1 MAKRYIPIS
10 DLGEIVT
17 GKTPPTA
24 NGELW
29 GGSIHFIT
37 PTDIKGFSSFYQGE
51 TERTVSDIGAS
62 KQKKTLLPKNSVCVS
77 CIATIGK
84 MCLTSTESITNQQI
98 NTIVP
103 NKNYDYRYVLYLLR
117 YNLPYIQ
124 LVGGGSGSG
133 TPIISKS
140 KFAKF
145 TFLIEDSLPTQ
156 QKIASILSAYD
167 SQIENNQKRIKL
179 LEQMA
184 ENLYKEWFVRFRF
197 PGYENA
203 EFEGGVP
210 KGWVSLVGDNKK
222 PKGWTYGELNQLG
235 TFIRGKNITAA
246 EMIEG
251 QVPVISAGLEPAG
264 YHNQANVCGPCLT
277 ISSSGANAGYLKYN
291 LTDIWAADC
300 SYYNNPDNI
309 WFVYSSLKYLQ
320 PVISNLQC
328 GAAQPHVYPKDVN
341 RLCVILPP
349 KSLITEYNRQSSLF
363 FKNIHNLKNQIF
375 LLTHQRDLLL
385 PRLMSGKLSI

>member
-1 MAKRYIPIS
+1 MIYKFS
-10 DLGEIVT
+10 DLFT
-17 GKTPPTA
+17 WSSGKP
-24 NGELW
+24 
-29 GGSIHFIT
+29 IT
-37 PTDIKGFSSFYQGE
+37 PTEGDIPIYGSNGIIGYTSIPKYTNKLILGRVGAYCGSVQYSEGGFNATDNTLITSCD
-51 TERTVSDIGAS
+51 TS
-62 KQKKTLLPKNSVCVS
+62 KIDYKYAYFLLTKYD
-77 CIATIGK
+77 
-84 MCLTSTESITNQQI
+84 L
-98 NTIVP
+98 
-103 NKNYDYRYVLYLLR
+103 NKFA
-117 YNLPYIQ
+117 
-124 LVGGGSGSG
+124 GGSAQ
-133 TPIISKS
+133 P
-140 KFAKF
+140 
-145 TFLIEDSLPTQ
+145 LITQ
-156 QKIASILSAYD
+156 SVLKHLKCDIPSVPVQKRIASILSAYD

-291 LTDIWAADC
+291 LSDIWAADC

>member
-1 MAKRYIPIS
+1 MESQRLGDYIVCNPTVKLKKGQQCQLTDIDSITIGQKYPIS
-10 DLGEIVT
+10 KGLVIYDGQSGSKFSKGDTIMARITPCLEN
-17 GKTPPTA
+17 GKIA
-24 NGELW
+24 MYNGEEDSI
-29 GGSIHFIT
+29 GSTELFVFRGKEGVSTNEFVYYFFKQDWIRNYAANSMT
-37 PTDIKGFSSFYQGE
+37 GASGRQRADIKF
-51 TERTVSDIGAS
+51 I
-62 KQKKTLLPKNSVCVS
+62 QK
-77 CIATIGK
+77 
-84 MCLTSTESITNQQI
+84 
-98 NTIVP
+98 
-103 NKNYDYRYVLYLLR
+103 
-117 YNLPYIQ
+117 
-124 LVGGGSGSG
+124 
-133 TPIISKS
+133 
-140 KFAKF
+140 AKVQF
-145 TFLIEDSLPTQ
+145 PPLATQ
-156 QKIASILSAYD
+156 QKVASILSAYD

-197 PGYENA
+197 PGFENA

>member
-1 MAKRYIPIS
+1 MDLITKRIY
-10 DLGEIVT
+10 EIADVV
-17 GKTPPTA
+17 GGGTPSTS
-24 NGELW
+24 NEEYW
-29 GGSIHFIT
+29 GGDIPWLSPADLTGYQSVYISHGEKFIT
-37 PTDIKGFSSFYQGE
+37 PEGVKKSSTQRLPAGSVLFSS
-51 TERTVSDIGAS
+51 RAPIGY
-62 KQKKTLLPKNSVCVS
+62 
-77 CIATIGK
+77 IAIAQN
-84 MCLTSTESITNQQI
+84 EIYTNQGFKSLVCKSEVI
-98 NTIVP
+98 N
-103 NKNYDYRYVLYLLR
+103 NLYLYYYLKL
-117 YNLPYIQ
+117 NLNYIKNFA
-124 LVGGGSGSG
+124 SGATFPELSANRIKNIKI
-133 TPIISKS
+133 TFCKS
-140 KFAKF
+140 
-145 TFLIEDSLPTQ
+145 LHEQ

>member
-1 MAKRYIPIS
+1 MELKRYRLSELLTIKNGKDYKHLNEGDIPVFGSGGYMLSVDSYLYDKASILLPRKGTLS
-10 DLGEIVT
+10 NIQFYDKGKFWTVDTCFYSIINEKLVVPYYLYRYLRSLDLSGYDT
-17 GKTPPTA
+17 
-24 NGELW
+24 
-29 GGSIHFIT
+29 
-37 PTDIKGFSSFYQGE
+37 
-51 TERTVSDIGAS
+51 GAS
-62 KQKKTLLPKNSVCVS
+62 IPSMTQKTYNSIKVDLPSVAV
-77 CIATIGK
+77 
-84 MCLTSTESITNQQI
+84 
-98 NTIVP
+98 
-103 NKNYDYRYVLYLLR
+103 
-117 YNLPYIQ
+117 
-124 LVGGGSGSG
+124 
-133 TPIISKS
+133 
-140 KFAKF
+140 
-145 TFLIEDSLPTQ
+145 Q

-277 ISSSGANAGYLKYN
+277 ISASGANAGYLKYN
-291 LTDIWAADC
+291 LSDIWAADC

>member
-1 MAKRYIPIS
+1 MEYVLLSDVGSFSDERIS
-10 DLGEIVT
+10 IEQVT
-17 GKTPPTA
+17 VD
-24 NGELW
+24 N
-29 GGSIHFIT
+29 
-37 PTDIKGFSSFYQGE
+37 Y
-51 TERTVSDIGAS
+51 V
-62 KQKKTLLPKNSVCVS
+62 
-77 CIATIGK
+77 
-84 MCLTSTESITNQQI
+84 STENM
-98 NTIVP
+98 VP
-103 NKNYDYRYVLYLLR
+103 NKGGVIQASSLPDAKKVSKYNPRDILLSNIRPYFKKIWFANCTGGCSNDVLVVHPKYGIDAKFLYYVLSDSNFFNYDTLTAKGTKMPRGTKHAILKYWVP
-117 YNLPYIQ
+117 NLP
-124 LVGGGSGSG
+124 
-133 TPIISKS
+133 
-140 KFAKF
+140 
-145 TFLIEDSLPTQ
+145 LPTQ

-291 LTDIWAADC
+291 LSDIWAADC

>member
-1 MAKRYIPIS
+1 MEYVLLSDVGSFSDERISIGHVTVDNYI
-10 DLGEIVT
+10 
-17 GKTPPTA
+17 
-24 NGELW
+24 
-29 GGSIHFIT
+29 
-37 PTDIKGFSSFYQGE
+37 
-51 TERTVSDIGAS
+51 
-62 KQKKTLLPKNSVCVS
+62 
-77 CIATIGK
+77 
-84 MCLTSTESITNQQI
+84 STENM
-98 NTIVP
+98 VP
-103 NKNYDYRYVLYLLR
+103 NKGGVIQASSLPDAKKVSKYNPGDILLSNIRPYFKKIWFADCIGGCSNDVLVFHPNKDIDAKFLYYVLSDNNFFNYATLTSKGTKMPRGTKRAILK
-117 YNLPYIQ
+117 YWIPNL
-124 LVGGGSGSG
+124 
-133 TPIISKS
+133 
-140 KFAKF
+140 
-145 TFLIEDSLPTQ
+145 SLATQ
-156 QKIASILSAYD
+156 QKIASLLSAYD

-184 ENLYKEWFVRFRF
+184 ESLYKEWFVRFRF

>member
-1 MAKRYIPIS
+1 MEYVKIGDICTKVCS
-10 DLGEIVT
+10 G
-17 GKTPPTA
+17 GTPSSGNPSYY
-24 NGELW
+24 E
-29 GGSIHFIT
+29 GGSIPWLNTNEVNFCRIYSTEKKIT
-37 PTDIKGFSSFYQGE
+37 QLGYENSAAKYIDE
-51 TERTVSDIGAS
+51 
-62 KQKKTLLPKNSVCVS
+62 NSVIVAMYGVTAGKS
-77 CIATIGK
+77 AIAK
-84 MCLTSTESITNQQI
+84 KRLTTNQACCNLSIDGKKADYEYVYYYLKLQSE
-98 NTIVP
+98 TL
-103 NKNYDYRYVLYLLR
+103 NKLANGGAQQ
-117 YNLPYIQ
+117 NLNSKIIKDFKIPLPPLAIQ
-124 LVGGGSGSG
+124 HR
-133 TPIISKS
+133 
-140 KFAKF
+140 
-145 TFLIEDSLPTQ
+145 
-156 QKIASILSAYD
+156 IASILSAYD

-197 PGYENA
+197 PDYENA
-203 EFEGGVP
+203 EFEGGMP

-235 TFIRGKNITAA
+235 TFIRGKNITAT

-349 KSLITEYNRQSSLF
+349 KSLITEYNRQSSLI
-363 FKNIHNLKNQIF
+363 FKSIHNLKNQIF

-385 PRLMSGKLSI
+385 PRLISGKLSI

>member
-1 MAKRYIPIS
+1 MESQRLGDYIVCNPTVKLKKGQQCQLTDIDSITIGQKYPIS
-10 DLGEIVT
+10 KGLVIYDGQSGSKFSKGDTIMARITPCLEN
-17 GKTPPTA
+17 GKIA
-24 NGELW
+24 MYNGEEDSI
-29 GGSIHFIT
+29 GSTELFVFRGKEGVSTNEFVYYFFKQDWIRNYAANSMT
-37 PTDIKGFSSFYQGE
+37 GASGRQRADIKF
-51 TERTVSDIGAS
+51 I
-62 KQKKTLLPKNSVCVS
+62 QK
-77 CIATIGK
+77 
-84 MCLTSTESITNQQI
+84 
-98 NTIVP
+98 
-103 NKNYDYRYVLYLLR
+103 
-117 YNLPYIQ
+117 
-124 LVGGGSGSG
+124 
-133 TPIISKS
+133 
-140 KFAKF
+140 AKVQF
-145 TFLIEDSLPTQ
+145 PPLATQ
-156 QKIASILSAYD
+156 QKVASILSAYD

-197 PGYENA
+197 PGYETA

>member
-29 GGSIHFIT
+29 GGSIPFIT

>member
-1 MAKRYIPIS
+1 MEYTKFDNFIDSTQYGYTAETTSLVSGDAKYLRITDIVPYFVDKDRVPFCAIDASKVDKYLVHDGDVLIARTGATTGYNLVVDDSFNNYVFASYLIRFNYNRKKLYPRYLKYVLKSPSWYGFVNNYI
-10 DLGEIVT
+10 
-17 GKTPPTA
+17 
-24 NGELW
+24 
-29 GGSIHFIT
+29 GGSAQPGMNARVF
-37 PTDIKGFSSFYQGE
+37 
-51 TERTVSDIGAS
+51 
-62 KQKKTLLPKNSVCVS
+62 
-77 CIATIGK
+77 GK
-84 MCLTSTESITNQQI
+84 
-98 NTIVP
+98 
-103 NKNYDYRYVLYLLR
+103 YY
-117 YNLPYIQ
+117 LPYTD
-124 LVGGGSGSG
+124 LY
-133 TPIISKS
+133 
-140 KFAKF
+140 
-145 TFLIEDSLPTQ
+145 TQ

-197 PGYENA
+197 PGYETA

-235 TFIRGKNITAA
+235 TFIRGKNITTA

>member
-1 MAKRYIPIS
+1 MKKIKFDDFVRLNRGF
-10 DLGEIVT
+10 DLPDSQIVEGIYPVVASTNIKAYHNQYKIDPPVVVT
-17 GKTPPTA
+17 G
-24 NGELW
+24 
-29 GGSIHFIT
+29 
-37 PTDIKGFSSFYQGE
+37 
-51 TERTVSDIGAS
+51 R
-62 KQKKTLLPKNSVCVS
+62 
-77 CIATIGK
+77 
-84 MCLTSTESITNQQI
+84 
-98 NTIVP
+98 
-103 NKNYDYRYVLYLLR
+103 
-117 YNLPYIQ
+117 
-124 LVGGGSGSG
+124 SGSLG
-133 TPIISKS
+133 QVQYIDQKCWPLNTSLYSKDFRGNHP
-140 KFAKF
+140 KYVYYYLQMMHLEQYNAGAGVPTLNQNHLHNLKI
-145 TFLIEDSLPTQ
+145 LVHGIEE
-156 QKIASILSAYD
+156 QKRIASILSAYD
-167 SQIENNQKRIKL
+167 TQIENNQKRIKL

-197 PGYENA
+197 PGYETA

-385 PRLMSGKLSI
+385 PRLISGKLSI

>member
-1 MAKRYIPIS
+1 MEYVLLSDVGSFSDERISIGHVTVDNYI
-10 DLGEIVT
+10 
-17 GKTPPTA
+17 
-24 NGELW
+24 
-29 GGSIHFIT
+29 
-37 PTDIKGFSSFYQGE
+37 
-51 TERTVSDIGAS
+51 
-62 KQKKTLLPKNSVCVS
+62 
-77 CIATIGK
+77 
-84 MCLTSTESITNQQI
+84 STENM
-98 NTIVP
+98 VP
-103 NKNYDYRYVLYLLR
+103 NKGGVIQASSLPDAKKVSKYNPGDILLSNIRPYFKKIWFADCIGGCSNDVLVFHPNKDIDAKFLYYVLSDNNFFNYATLTSKGTKMPRGTKRAILK
-117 YNLPYIQ
+117 YWIPNL
-124 LVGGGSGSG
+124 
-133 TPIISKS
+133 
-140 KFAKF
+140 
-145 TFLIEDSLPTQ
+145 SLATQ

>member
-29 GGSIHFIT
+29 GGSIPFIT

-197 PGYENA
+197 PGYETA

-210 KGWVSLVGDNKK
+210 KGWAVEKLDQCVEVC
-222 PKGWTYGELNQLG
+222 YGKDH
-235 TFIRGKNITAA
+235 KNIEDGDIPIFGSGGIMRYGNKALFNG
-246 EMIEG
+246 ESVLIPRKG
-251 QVPVISAGLEPAG
+251 SL
-264 YHNQANVCGPCLT
+264 NNVMYFSGKAWTVDTMFYTKMLHPHLAKYMYYT
-277 ISSSGANAGYLKYN
+277 LNSIDLASFNSGAALPSMT
-291 LTDIWAADC
+291 TDIL
-300 SYYNNPDNI
+300 YHFKI
-309 WFVYSSLKYLQ
+309 
-320 PVISNLQC
+320 
-328 GAAQPHVYPKDVN
+328 
-341 RLCVILPP
+341 ILPNEMALKKFDEILSP
-349 KSLITEYNRQSSLF
+349 LYKEKEYLIKQN
-363 FKNIHNLKNQIF
+363 NLLSQD
-375 LLTHQRDLLL
+375 RDLLL

>member
-1 MAKRYIPIS
+1 MIYKFS
-10 DLGEIVT
+10 DLFT
-17 GKTPPTA
+17 WSSGKP
-24 NGELW
+24 
-29 GGSIHFIT
+29 IT
-37 PTDIKGFSSFYQGE
+37 PTEGDIPIYGSNGIIGYTSIPKYTNKLIIGRVGAYCGSVQYSEGGFNATDNTLITSCD
-51 TERTVSDIGAS
+51 TS
-62 KQKKTLLPKNSVCVS
+62 KIDYKYAYFLLTKYD
-77 CIATIGK
+77 
-84 MCLTSTESITNQQI
+84 L
-98 NTIVP
+98 
-103 NKNYDYRYVLYLLR
+103 NKFA
-117 YNLPYIQ
+117 
-124 LVGGGSGSG
+124 GGSAQ
-133 TPIISKS
+133 P
-140 KFAKF
+140 
-145 TFLIEDSLPTQ
+145 LITQ
-156 QKIASILSAYD
+156 SVLKHLKCDIPSVPVQKRIASILSAYD

-184 ENLYKEWFVRFRF
+184 ESLYKEWFVRFRF

-349 KSLITEYNRQSSLF
+349 KSLITEYNRQSSLI
-363 FKNIHNLKNQIF
+363 FKSIHNLKNQIF
-375 LLTHQRDLLL
+375 LLTTQRDLLL

>member
-1 MAKRYIPIS
+1 MEYVLLSDVGSFSDERISIGHVTVDNYI
-10 DLGEIVT
+10 
-17 GKTPPTA
+17 
-24 NGELW
+24 
-29 GGSIHFIT
+29 
-37 PTDIKGFSSFYQGE
+37 
-51 TERTVSDIGAS
+51 
-62 KQKKTLLPKNSVCVS
+62 
-77 CIATIGK
+77 
-84 MCLTSTESITNQQI
+84 STENM
-98 NTIVP
+98 VP
-103 NKNYDYRYVLYLLR
+103 NKGGVIQASSLPDAKKISKYNPGDILLSNIRPYFKKIWFADCIGGCSNDVLVFHPNKDIDAKFLYYVLSDNNFFNYATLTSKGTKMPRGTKRAILK
-117 YNLPYIQ
+117 YWIPNL
-124 LVGGGSGSG
+124 
-133 TPIISKS
+133 
-140 KFAKF
+140 
-145 TFLIEDSLPTQ
+145 SLATQ
-156 QKIASILSAYD
+156 QKIASLLSAYD

-197 PGYENA
+197 PGYETA